1 MILNSGHRFLLFLT
15 PKLPIPIPSFAHQ
28 TPQEVVGY
36 LQGGIRDVLGF
47 LKMEIFPLF
56 NGK

>member
-15 PKLPIPIPSFAHQ
+15 PKLPIPSFAHQ